1 MRVVF
6 LLLRWCCLLGI
17 AGISF
22 LALGALMGF
31 VSPLLDALNHFQ
43 PFVFAGTL
51 LALVIGIFGFR
62 KHRWHKGIITLA
74 FLGFVSSATIVVP
87 ELASSWVSRPSP
99 PPEQRVIKLLSH
111 NLFGVNWQ
119 MELVAEE
126 IAAEDPDILAFQ
138 EYFSGQYSR
147 LHRLIIRD
155 YPYFFRCGGGRR
167 AFVAIYAKMPFEL
180 TPASFCPRNVPLR
193 SDALGRIAARFKLE
207 DGRTFT
213 VMTTQL
219 NWPVQVSPLFKGEL
233 SISARL
239 EATSARQ
246 EGELSELAKAVRLV
260 EEPLVLVGDF
270 NSTPWSYALR
280 GFVSSA
286 GLRRQTRNMMTYPT
300 IFYLGEWVQT
310 LPFLPIDHMM
320 SSPGIVVHSIRTG
333 PPAGSDHLSL
343 IAEFS
348 VSGE

>member
-1 MRVVF
+1 MRFVFVVM
-6 LLLRWCCLLGI
+6 RWCYLLGLV
-17 AGISF
+17 GISL
-22 LALGALMGF
+22 LAFGAFFGF
-31 VSPLLDALNHFQ
+31 ASPLLDTLNHFQ
-43 PFVFAGTL
+43 PFLFAGTFV
-51 LALVIGIFGFR
+51 ALVVALLGFR
-62 KHRWHKGIITLA
+62 AHPWRKKVVALA
-74 FLGFVSSATIVVP
+74 SVGFLSSAVIVVP
-87 ELASSWVSRPSP
+87 ELVSSWVGRSAPSP
-99 PPEQRVIKLLSH
+99 EQKTIKLLSH

-147 LHRLIIRD
+147 LHGMLIKD

-167 AFVAIYAKMPFEL
+167 AFVAIYAKWPFEL
-180 TPASFCPRNVPLR
+180 TNASSCPRNVPLR
-193 SDALGRIAARFKLE
+193 SDALGRIAARFALE
-207 DGRTFT
+207 DGRTFS

-219 NWPVQVSPLFKGEL
+219 NWPIQVSPLFNEEMNL
-233 SISARL
+233 PERL
-239 EATSARQ
+239 GATYERQ
-246 EGELSELAKAVRLV
+246 ERELAELAGAVRSM
-260 EEPLVLVGDF
+260 EDPLVLAGDF

-280 GFVSSA
+280 RFVSEA
-286 GLRRQTRNMMTYPT
+286 GLTRQTRNMMTYPT
-300 IFYLGEWVQT
+300 IFYLGDWVQT

>member
-1 MRVVF
+1 MRVVNF
-6 LLLRWCCLLGI
+6 LVRWFFLLGI
-17 AGISF
+17 AGISL
-22 LALGALMGF
+22 LALGALLGF
-31 VSPLLDALNHFQ
+31 VSPLLDMLNHFQ
-43 PFVFAGTL
+43 PFVFTG
-51 LALVIGIFGFR
+51 ALIAMVM
-62 KHRWHKGIITLA
+62 A
-74 FLGFVSSATIVVP
+74 FLGFRRHRWRKGIIALAV
-87 ELASSWVSRPSP
+87 LGFASSSVTVLPEMASSLVSHSAPA
-99 PPEQRVIKLLSH
+99 PEQRVIKLLSH

-138 EYFSGQYSR
+138 EYFRGQYSR
-147 LHRLIIRD
+147 LHTLILKE
-155 YPYFFRCGGGRR
+155 YPYFYRCGGGRR
-167 AFVAIYAKMPFEL
+167 AFVAIYAKWPFEL
-180 TPASFCPRNVPLR
+180 TDASSCPRNVPLA
-193 SDALGRIAARFKLE
+193 SDALGRIAARFKLQ

-219 NWPVQVSPLFKGEL
+219 NWPVQMSPLFNGEL

-239 EATSARQ
+239 GAISARQ
-246 EGELSELAKAVRLV
+246 EGELSELAEAVRSV

-300 IFYLGEWVQT
+300 IFYLGEWIKT